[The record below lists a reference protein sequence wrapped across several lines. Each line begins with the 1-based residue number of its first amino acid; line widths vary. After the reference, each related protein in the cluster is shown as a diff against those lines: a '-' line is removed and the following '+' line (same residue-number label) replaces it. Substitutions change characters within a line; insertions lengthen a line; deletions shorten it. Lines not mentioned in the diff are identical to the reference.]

1 MIKIIENK
9 LPAIIE
15 LCKKHNLKSLYLFGS
30 ATDSKKFNE
39 KSDVDFLYEYD
50 KAKIEE
56 LQYADNYFD
65 FLFSLE
71 NILKRNIDL
80 MPNEKLKN
88 PYLSRQINSEK
99 IKIYG

>member
-1 MIKIIENK
+1 MIKFIENN

-30 ATDSKKFNE
+30 ATNSKNFNE
-39 KSDVDFLYEYD
+39 KSDVDFIQYD

-56 LQYADNYFD
+56 LQYADNYFN
-65 FLFSLE
+65 FLFFLE

-80 MPNEKLKN
+80 MPKEKLKN
-88 PYLSRQINSEK
+88 H
-99 IKIYG
+99 IYQGKSIVRK

>member
-1 MIKIIENK
+1 MIKFIENN

-30 ATDSKKFNE
+30 ATQ
-39 KSDVDFLYEYD
+39 YD

-56 LQYADNYFD
+56 LQYADNYFN
-65 FLFSLE
+65 FLFFLE

-80 MPNEKLKN
+80 MPKEKLKN
-88 PYLSRQINSEK
+88 H
-99 IKIYG
+99 IYQGKSIVRK